1 MPRDLKGEKRP
12 ADVIGNAI
20 TIARI
25 AVGEDIITEDGKN
38 AATMALGRVGSKAR
52 AAGMTAE
59 RRSEI
64 AKKTA
69 KTRWKGAAA
78 RARTKS

>member
-25 AVGEDIITEDGKN
+25 AVGENIITEDGKN
-38 AATMALGRVGSKAR
+38 AATMALGRVGQQSAGGWHDRRKAVR
-52 AAGMTAE
+52 DSQEDG
-59 RRSEI
+59 
-64 AKKTA
+64 
-69 KTRWKGAAA
+69 
-78 RARTKS
+78 